1 MNKHTHTSLTTRVT
15 DTIIILVRTIQLT
28 YVWGVCV
35 ASLSRMAVWQVCVL
49 LAYFACFVL
58 LAVVV
63 DAALLFFCV
72 VVSLL
77 LSLLFLCVLVC
88 VSSLSSLAIL
98 LHNIHTCMWFMLYG
112 SSRITHHIIYLEVKQ
127 NNSNNE
133 RDIKKGGRNTTI
145 YKKTYLGY
153 TGKWNLTTSRSDL
166 IDDVCMSI

>member
-58 LAVVV
+58 LAVV

-127 NNSNNE
+127 NNSKNE
-133 RDIKKGGRNTTI
+133 RDIKKGGRNTTTI